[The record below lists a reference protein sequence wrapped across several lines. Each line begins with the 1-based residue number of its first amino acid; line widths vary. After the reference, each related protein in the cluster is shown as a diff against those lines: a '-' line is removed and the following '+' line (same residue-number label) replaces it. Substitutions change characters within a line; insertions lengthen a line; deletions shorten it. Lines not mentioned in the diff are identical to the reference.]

1 MSFPI
6 NKNAPAQ
13 RLAVFTKQLA
23 SVGATPEFFLNKAF
37 DYALSLPE
45 VYKLKSQ
52 TERLEAAVALLREV
66 AVMHTEE
73 AREQEEELT
82 ERQEEAGA
90 SHREGEGE
98 GGAPGG
104 TFFDAV

>member
-1 MSFPI
+1 MNDTPKGIF
-6 NKNAPAQ
+6 APQKTAVQ

-52 TERLEAAVALLREV
+52 TERLEASVALLREV

-82 ERQEEAGA
+82 KRHDGIPHSQQEEQEEAVATG
-90 SHREGEGE
+90 
-98 GGAPGG
+98 
-104 TFFDAV
+104 